1 VPEHPDFDP
10 DAYYGDPPP
19 TSEPWVAPG
28 EAQPPTP
35 TQPLPPQPTAPYAAQ
50 PPPPVPPS
58 DPPVPYGSAA
68 GEPQPGYY
76 SPEPLSPPPP
86 PPYGQAPGPSF
97 PGTPASGMGYGY
109 APMPY
114 PAVRATNGKAVGALV
129 TGIISLVLSAC
140 CWGGLLGLVAIP
152 LGVVARSEVK
162 RSFGYQQGEGLALA
176 GIITGAI
183 GLALTV
189 VFVVASIGLGTL
201 STP

>member
-1 VPEHPDFDP
+1 MPEHPDFDP

-35 TQPLPPQPTAPYAAQ
+35 TQPLPPPPTAPYAAQ
-50 PPPPVPPS
+50 PPPPVPSS

-86 PPYGQAPGPSF
+86 LYGQAPGPSF

-129 TGIISLVLSAC
+129 TGIVSLVLRAC